1 MTPKKLKG
9 IKIAWTVLGIVAVV
23 VWILFDFIGWDFTSN
38 GLSNAA
44 KDLVY
49 FLPEIALFL
58 VFTLLWF
65 FLSGKHPQANTAF
78 IIILSVLSAWH
89 LLETLVFT
97 LWMSADGFSA
107 LSLLPGFIFLEF
119 AAWVVLLGII
129 NKNFRRSYRQ

>member
-9 IKIAWTVLGIVAVV
+9 VKIAWLVLGIVAIVI
-23 VWILFDFIGWDFTSN
+23 WILFDFFGWGFSSE

-49 FLPEIALFL
+49 FLPEIVLFL

-65 FLSGKHPQANTAF
+65 FLSGRHPRANLAF

-129 NKNFRRSYRQ
+129 NKSFRRSNRR